1 MSLVARGFPQAFL
14 QAIEPLSGAA
24 GHVDAFHHGIG
35 LRIAVPALA
44 GAATAQ
50 AARAQAGA

>member
-50 AARAQAGA
+50 AARAQAVA